1 MFKTILFDLDGTL
14 TDPFDGITGS
24 VIYALKKFGI
34 EEHDKNKLKPFIG
47 PPLAESFT
55 AFYGFCEKDA
65 LKAVEYYREYF
76 VEKGIFENRVYE
88 GIVPALITL
97 KESGCELFVATS
109 KPEKF
114 AVKIIRHFG
123 LERYFSGICGATDA
137 LSGNSKSEVIKSALE
152 RYKITDKPE
161 ILMVGDRRHDI
172 EGAKANGVMSAGV
185 LYGYGDMSELIGAGA
200 DFLVKTPFD
209 LAPRILAAE

>member
-1 MFKTILFDLDGTL
+1 MCSTRSAAAKEGRVTE
-14 TDPFDGITGS
+14 TGP
-24 VIYALKKFGI
+24 K
-34 EEHDKNKLKPFIG
+34 KLKLGRTGLGGGQGASVFW
-47 PPLAESFT
+47 
-55 AFYGFCEKDA
+55 YKHR
-65 LKAVEYYREYF
+65 V
-76 VEKGIFENRVYE
+76 ENRRSRAFILSGADLIFVIASIGFGFFMRGE
-88 GIVPALITL
+88 GIVPALIAL
-97 KESGCELFVATS
+97 KESGCGLFVATS

-123 LERYFSGICGATDA
+123 LERYFLGICGATDA

-172 EGAKANGVMSAGV
+172 EGAKANGIKAAGV
-185 LYGYGDMSELIGAGA
+185 LYGYGDMSELTEAGA